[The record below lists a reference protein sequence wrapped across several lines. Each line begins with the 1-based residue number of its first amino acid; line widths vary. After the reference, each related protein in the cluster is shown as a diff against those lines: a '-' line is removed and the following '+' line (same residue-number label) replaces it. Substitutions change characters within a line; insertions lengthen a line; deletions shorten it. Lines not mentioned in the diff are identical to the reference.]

1 MNKKELQALKDQL
14 EGKVEEVGF
23 EILDLEFFQSGKDRI
38 LRFYIY
44 RPEGVGIDECEKV
57 SQVLSPLLDQ
67 LDPISSS
74 YLLEVSSPDL
84 SRPMKTDR
92 EFQIRLG
99 EDLEFT
105 FYSKFQGKKQWIA
118 RLIDFDQEK
127 FRVKITNSKGNEEE
141 QVFDRSKVASVKPA
155 LIF

>member
-1 MNKKELQALKDQL
+1 MNKKELTALRNQL
-14 EGKVEEVGF
+14 EGKVEEAGF
-23 EILDLEFFQSGKDRI
+23 EILDLEYIQAGKDRI

-44 RPEGVGIDECEKV
+44 SPDGVGIDECERV
-57 SQVLSPLLDQ
+57 SHILNPLLDQ
-67 LDPISSS
+67 LDPIASS

-92 EFQIRLG
+92 EFQIRQG

-105 FYSKFQGKKQWIA
+105 FYRKFQGRKQLIA
-118 RLIDFDQEK
+118 KLIGFDKESFHVMLK
-127 FRVKITNSKGNEEE
+127 DAKGKEEDLAIPRSEVCTVK
-141 QVFDRSKVASVKPA
+141 VA